1 MHRHCLLRMC
11 SPMENNDAL
20 TGHLISPGPWPW
32 SQRGLGE
39 WVYRCVDQFLHSQH
53 QCWEAHRKWA
63 GCCFCVG
70 STGYFPYVIST
81 RCSAT
86 LEKGLSSSHPRV
98 SSPNRE
104 MMEQP
109 RHLVHGV
116 VPCLQFLLS
125 FHFAMQACC
134 LPANTAAM
142 LLWHA
147 LCQVTIGSQWPFK
160 CNHNK

>member
-86 LEKGLSSSHPRV
+86 LEKGLSSSHPRAN
-98 SSPNRE
+98 SPNRE

-109 RHLVHGV
+109 RHPGPRRGPV
-116 VPCLQFLLS
+116 LLPS
-125 FHFAMQACC
+125 GEHCCDVALACPLPSHHWLPVAIQMQ
-134 LPANTAAM
+134 
-142 LLWHA
+142 
-147 LCQVTIGSQWPFK
+147 S
-160 CNHNK
+160 